1 MKSHKEYKNEYQHWL
16 DEIQALNKAVQHDAK
31 KWKIVGC
38 FFALCASLSF
48 CGSFFA
54 AYFICEIATITN
66 LTLSVGVT
74 ILGFCFWLVFIFY
87 KVASKVFPKIPLI
100 NNDELGHY
108 GCFDFRDEWVY
119 KYIDVFKQ
127 FDEKRIVI
135 DASNH
140 DKVGVFL
147 TYFDKVK
154 YLLTGLLRSESDAE
168 ELAQDIFVK
177 LWINRQSIDPSKAFN
192 TYIYTIARNTALN
205 YLKHKLVEDNF
216 LNSLND
222 FDVEEADSSDE
233 ILFAKEISLLVEMT
247 VCRMPVQRR
256 KIYQMS
262 REKGISNNEI
272 AEELGIS
279 KKTVENQIS
288 LALQEIKRVISAF
301 LIFFV

>member
-1 MKSHKEYKNEYQHWL
+1 MDITTIEALQNGDHKAFEE
-16 DEIQALNKAVQHDAK
+16 
-31 KWKIVGC
+31 
-38 FFALCASLSF
+38 
-48 CGSFFA
+48 
-54 AYFICEIATITN
+54 
-66 LTLSVGVT
+66 
-74 ILGFCFWLVFIFY
+74 
-87 KVASKVFPKIPLI
+87 
-100 NNDELGHY
+100 
-108 GCFDFRDEWVY
+108 
-119 KYIDVFKQ
+119 
-127 FDEKRIVI
+127 
-135 DASNH
+135 
-140 DKVGVFL
+140 VFL

-177 LWINRQSIDPSKAFN
+177 LWINRQSIDPSKAFS

-205 YLKHKLVEDNF
+205 YLKHKLVEENF
-216 LNSLND
+216 RNSLND
-222 FDVEEADSSDE
+222 LDVEEADSSDE

-247 VCRMPVQRR
+247 VCRMPIQRR

>member
-1 MKSHKEYKNEYQHWL
+1 MDITTIEALQNGDHKAFEE
-16 DEIQALNKAVQHDAK
+16 
-31 KWKIVGC
+31 
-38 FFALCASLSF
+38 
-48 CGSFFA
+48 
-54 AYFICEIATITN
+54 
-66 LTLSVGVT
+66 
-74 ILGFCFWLVFIFY
+74 
-87 KVASKVFPKIPLI
+87 
-100 NNDELGHY
+100 
-108 GCFDFRDEWVY
+108 
-119 KYIDVFKQ
+119 
-127 FDEKRIVI
+127 
-135 DASNH
+135 
-140 DKVGVFL
+140 VFL

-177 LWINRQSIDPSKAFN
+177 LWINRQSIDPGKAFT

-205 YLKHKLVEDNF
+205 YLKHKLVEENF
-216 LNSLND
+216 RNSFND
-222 FDVEEADSSDE
+222 LDVEEADSSDE

>member
-1 MKSHKEYKNEYQHWL
+1 MDITTIEALQNGDHKAFEE
-16 DEIQALNKAVQHDAK
+16 
-31 KWKIVGC
+31 
-38 FFALCASLSF
+38 
-48 CGSFFA
+48 
-54 AYFICEIATITN
+54 
-66 LTLSVGVT
+66 
-74 ILGFCFWLVFIFY
+74 
-87 KVASKVFPKIPLI
+87 
-100 NNDELGHY
+100 
-108 GCFDFRDEWVY
+108 
-119 KYIDVFKQ
+119 
-127 FDEKRIVI
+127 
-135 DASNH
+135 
-140 DKVGVFL
+140 VFL

-192 TYIYTIARNTALN
+192 TYIYKIARNTALN

>member
-1 MKSHKEYKNEYQHWL
+1 MDITTIEALQNGDHKAFEE
-16 DEIQALNKAVQHDAK
+16 
-31 KWKIVGC
+31 
-38 FFALCASLSF
+38 
-48 CGSFFA
+48 
-54 AYFICEIATITN
+54 
-66 LTLSVGVT
+66 
-74 ILGFCFWLVFIFY
+74 
-87 KVASKVFPKIPLI
+87 
-100 NNDELGHY
+100 
-108 GCFDFRDEWVY
+108 
-119 KYIDVFKQ
+119 
-127 FDEKRIVI
+127 
-135 DASNH
+135 
-140 DKVGVFL
+140 VFL

-192 TYIYTIARNTALN
+192 AYIYTITRNTAFN
-205 YLKHKLVEDNF
+205 YLKHKLVEENF
-216 LNSLND
+216 QNSLND
-222 FDVEEADSSDE
+222 FDVEETDSSDE

-247 VCRMPVQRR
+247 VCWMPVQRR

-288 LALQEIKRVISAF
+288 LALREIKRVISAF